1 MKLSPNLILTGV
13 FGLVASPVLAQG
25 SPWLPVP
32 KTGSITITQV
42 SQEATHFYRGPN
54 GTARGAFPYGKLE
67 QNTTWFTA
75 SYGIAD
81 AVAVDARIG
90 RSAAEAASPSA
101 AGTGPP
107 PDEDGS
113 ADMSIGVTWRFVDE
127 DTSDTGMPSV
137 AVRVGM
143 IRAGDYDVGTP
154 TAIGD
159 GGDGFEA
166 SLLVG
171 KVTGPIAVSAEFG
184 IKSLN
189 NDIPQATTLAATAHW
204 VTPVPGLSV
213 RAQYYSQGSDGSL
226 NIGTPEGPPAHP
238 DRFPQ
243 VAEEVDRISVGATYS
258 FGALSVGVDRFDTRD
273 GRNTG
278 DFDAWAASVSYSF
291 DLFRPN

>member
-1 MKLSPNLILTGV
+1 MKLTLNLILTGAL
-13 FGLVASPVLAQG
+13 GLIASPVFAQG

-32 KTGSITITQV
+32 QTGSITITQV

-67 QNTTWFTA
+67 QSTTWFTA
-75 SYGIAD
+75 NYGIAD

-107 PDEDGS
+107 ADQDGS
-113 ADMSIGVTWRFVDE
+113 ADMSIGLTWRIADE
-127 DTSDTGMPSV
+127 GISDTGLPSV
-137 AVRVGM
+137 AVRVGV
-143 IRAGDYDVGTP
+143 IRAGDYEVGTP

-159 GGDGFEA
+159 GGDGFEVSVHA
-166 SLLVG
+166 G
-171 KVTGPIAVSAEFG
+171 KVIGPIALAGEFG

-189 NDIPQATTLAATAHW
+189 NDIPRATIFAATAHW
-204 VTPVPGLSV
+204 FTPVPGLSV
-213 RAQYYSQGSDGSL
+213 RAQYYSQGSDGDL
-226 NIGTPEGPPAHP
+226 HIGGMGFSA
-238 DRFPQ
+238 DRFPE
-243 VAEEVDRISVGATYS
+243 VAEDVDRISVGATYS
-258 FGALSVGVDRFDTRD
+258 FGALSVGVDRFNTRD

-291 DLFRPN
+291 DLFQPK